1 MKSTKHEFNNTSS
14 QALASQKQFHAINQ
28 KDPQVNKKFAEEN
41 NSGRKSTTPQRQIRY
56 IQLILRMVFHTFNN
70 LVMMTKQLV
79 HLNIANYRE
88 PSTESDYLKQAL
100 TASYNQKNNVLRQG
114 QTPDQSKK
122 EHIQQQQRSGSLT
135 ASNSMPRLEHSTLM
149 APSSPGQIRLAKESA
164 AVKSLTLSRLQEK
177 VAKTAIQ

>member
-1 MKSTKHEFNNTSS
+1 M
-14 QALASQKQFHAINQ
+14 L
-28 KDPQVNKKFAEEN
+28 
-41 NSGRKSTTPQRQIRY
+41 
-56 IQLILRMVFHTFNN
+56 
-70 LVMMTKQLV
+70 
-79 HLNIANYRE
+79 HLNIVNYRE

-122 EHIQQQQRSGSLT
+122 EHIQQQQRGGSLT
-135 ASNSMPRLEHSTLM
+135 ASNSMPRLEHSMLV

-177 VAKTAIQ
+177 VAKMAINLMMFLIKRWYSFVFIMTLI